1 MGTAPTRV
9 LYVLKE
15 VGDNVP
21 GGTRGPIAPY
31 QHQLPAR
38 LDAFGTF
45 WHDAGAGLGKG
56 AIPMRGDTPRRRIAL
71 AAFIGGPALF
81 VAAFFVAA
89 HNYAMAA
96 VLAFVAVIA
105 FAAVRW
111 LAKRRRRLG

>member
-31 QHQLPAR
+31 QHQLPAC

-45 WHDAGAGLGKG
+45 CHDAGTGLGKG

-71 AAFIGGPALF
+71 AAFIGGPAL
-81 VAAFFVAA
+81 FVAA

-111 LAKRRRRLG
+111 LAKRRRRLGQ